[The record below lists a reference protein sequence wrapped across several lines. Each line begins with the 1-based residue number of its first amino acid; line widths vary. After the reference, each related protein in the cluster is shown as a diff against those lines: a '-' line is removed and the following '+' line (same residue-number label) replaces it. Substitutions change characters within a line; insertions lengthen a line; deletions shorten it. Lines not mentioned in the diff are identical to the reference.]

1 MSNQKNRTASRPQS
15 NNKIDMNSAE
25 VRAAFKAQP
34 DPVYLAGDEEF

>member
-1 MSNQKNRTASRPQS
+1 
-15 NNKIDMNSAE
+15 MNSAE